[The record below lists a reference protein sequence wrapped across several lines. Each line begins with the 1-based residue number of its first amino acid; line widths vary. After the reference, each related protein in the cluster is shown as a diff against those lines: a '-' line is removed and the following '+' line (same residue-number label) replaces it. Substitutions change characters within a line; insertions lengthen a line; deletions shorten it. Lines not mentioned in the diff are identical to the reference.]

1 MRCYLENCFSLMS
14 LLNKKRKDYPDTDMT
29 LAQFNITV
37 PNLKLRK
44 KETILLNAEA
54 KYKIMFFPAVN
65 TFQKSASNNCDVS
78 FCTLNHP

>member
-14 LLNKKRKDYPDTDMT
+14 LLNKKRKDYPDIDVT

-44 KETILLNAEA
+44 KETILLNAKA
-54 KYKIMFFPAVN
+54 KYKNYVFTGCKHFPEEY
-65 TFQKSASNNCDVS
+65 F
-78 FCTLNHP
+78 